1 MIQSETT
8 LELRVARRVVQ
19 EMYAVKPGEIVAIT
33 ADKATPPAQVEAYFQ
48 ACIEV
53 GADPVV
59 ISFKTARDSC
69 QAGMPDWP
77 ARALIPALIAADVW
91 LETNTASMLYS
102 DIWEAA
108 MAGNPRLRYNCL
120 GGILLASIE
129 RMFCGYDIP
138 RMERILRVIASEA
151 ARTSRVRITSANGTD
166 VTYETDARNPIDYDS
181 GDYSTKHFGTPPG
194 YANIVPKVGT
204 MTGRIHFDYIQFADL
219 SEGGEVTFDMQD
231 GRITAF
237 HGAESRELE
246 AYMRGFDEENMLKI
260 SHHMIG
266 MHPRVRRFDGD
277 LTENER
283 IWGGADFGFGHTS
296 PMDLPPDGQKASSHI
311 DGVVCAVS
319 MWFDDRQIMN
329 NGEFVLEEI
338 RRDAADLYTESSEP
352 RHADRP

>member
-181 GDYSTKHFGTPPG
+181 GDYSAKHFGTPPG

-237 HGAESRELE
+237 H
-246 AYMRGFDEENMLKI
+246 
-260 SHHMIG
+260 
-266 MHPRVRRFDGD
+266 GD

-338 RRDAADLYTESSEP
+338 RRDAADLYTASSEP